1 MTDFSATH
9 RSSVDW
15 RRRRR
20 EDVFLKRDGRANRRK
35 EGRGETRHERGRNR
49 ISLISSSARRMR
61 SLIIFPLVVVAVPPS
76 LCPPSLALSA
86 EDDGND
92 SLLRTLQI
100 SPISEDGRAAVSQGR
115 FHCCPVRG
123 VRVLMGRLM
132 RQSSPR
138 ARTCRRS
145 RPRHHPTQRGSDSSR
160 NNRARCHRITRAPPP
175 L

>member
-1 MTDFSATH
+1 
-9 RSSVDW
+9 
-15 RRRRR
+15 
-20 EDVFLKRDGRANRRK
+20 
-35 EGRGETRHERGRNR
+35 
-49 ISLISSSARRMR
+49 MR
-61 SLIIFPLVVVAVPPS
+61 SLIIFPLVVVAVPPLS

-123 VRVLMGRLM
+123 MRGVRGVRVLMGRLM

-138 ARTCRRS
+138 ARAVEVGPVIIRRNGVRILRGTTELAVIES
-145 RPRHHPTQRGSDSSR
+145 RVPRRRCEMLINIWPGGGQNRGRMEGRGPPSPSLSLSVPTRQVLLHSPSFV
-160 NNRARCHRITRAPPP
+160 
-175 L
+175 

>member
-1 MTDFSATH
+1 M
-9 RSSVDW
+9 
-15 RRRRR
+15 

-61 SLIIFPLVVVAVPPS
+61 SLIIFPLVVVAVPPPLS

-100 SPISEDGRAAVSQGR
+100 SPISEDGRAAVKVASI
-115 FHCCPVRG
+115 V
-123 VRVLMGRLM
+123 
-132 RQSSPR
+132 
-138 ARTCRRS
+138 
-145 RPRHHPTQRGSDSSR
+145 
-160 NNRARCHRITRAPPP
+160 APCAACVY
-175 L
+175 